1 MLISTKKLLG
11 SELIGQF
18 DAYCMLFSR
27 HSNNL
32 LLIEAKVKNSLYIV
46 SKITKEADS
55 ISFAMSIRQVK
66 PIAESDE
73 ITTFVAILSPTISI

>member
-1 MLISTKKLLG
+1 
-11 SELIGQF
+11 
-18 DAYCMLFSR
+18 MLFSR

-32 LLIEAKVKNSLYIV
+32 LLIKTKVKNSLYIV

-55 ISFAMSIRQVK
+55 ISFIISIRQVK

-73 ITTFVAILSPTISI
+73 ITVFITILSSAILI